1 MSHYTQLNLQESK
14 NKPTSKNASPL
25 AAEKK
30 TAAVVGS
37 FMIAAFASALLLG
50 ANACSKQ
57 SDKTTHAT
65 TSQPA
70 ITQPLTP
77 VSATMTLPPA
87 TEPAAEPAVKAHEPG
102 SYQNSSLGVSFQYP
116 WQYSQKKGRFANLDT
131 DGNEIV
137 PMNFVHSGGIALS
150 TVEIPQGYF
159 PDTDFVS
166 AYFNLSVNPKLNA
179 EECSQFSL
187 FELDHDVSKVDK
199 VKVGEMEF
207 SRIKSDI
214 SGPAVTYYHT
224 FKNGVCYEVALG
236 MQTDDSTENAKPVNR
251 AKVFRRLES
260 VLATVQIDSLEAP
273 ETTTQT
279 ASAPAASTETPTEVP
294 HP

>member
-1 MSHYTQLNLQESK
+1 MSHYTQLHLQESK
-14 NKPTSKNASPL
+14 QQPNSKTTSPL

-57 SDKTTHAT
+57 ADKNTH

-70 ITQPLTP
+70 ISQPLTP

-87 TEPAAEPAVKAHEPG
+87 TEPAAEPAVKGHAPG

-116 WQYSQKKGRFANLDT
+116 WQYSQKKGKFANLDSE
-131 DGNEIV
+131 GNEIV
-137 PMNFVHSGGIALS
+137 PMNFVQTGGIALS

-187 FELDHDVSKVDK
+187 FELDHDVSKADK

-207 SRIKSDI
+207 SRIKSDV
-214 SGPAVTYYHT
+214 SGPDVTYYHA
-224 FKNGVCYEVALG
+224 FQNGVCYEFALG
-236 MQTDDSTENAKPVNR
+236 MQTDDFTENVKPVSR

-260 VLATVQIDSLEAP
+260 MLATVQIDSLEAP
-273 ETTTQT
+273 ETSTQT
-279 ASAPAASTETPTEVP
+279 ASAPAAATETPTEVP